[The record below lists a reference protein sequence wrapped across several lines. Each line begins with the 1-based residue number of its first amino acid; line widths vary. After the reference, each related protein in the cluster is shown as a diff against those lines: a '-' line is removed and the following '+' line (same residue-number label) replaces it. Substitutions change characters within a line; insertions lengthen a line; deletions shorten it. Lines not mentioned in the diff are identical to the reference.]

1 MSISPI
7 RVLVVD
13 DSPTARALL
22 VSMLSG
28 SGIEVVGEAT
38 NGLEAVEMTLRL
50 RPSLVTMDIQM
61 PGLDGF
67 EATRRIMRE
76 APTPIVIV
84 SSLDVRSVEVSMEA
98 LKAGAL
104 DVFPKPVGPSSPGHE
119 RQSRDLV
126 ATVRAMSD
134 VRTIRLLRHSPP
146 SASPPSA
153 SPPAFE
159 PAAERATVRPKVI
172 AIAAST
178 GGPAA
183 LHKIFSALPAD
194 FPVPIVFVQHIAAGF
209 GEGFATWIGRDM
221 KIHVKLA
228 RHGEPLQPGTAYL
241 APDDLHLGV
250 SQRSTILLSDAL
262 PVGSFRPSA
271 SFLFESVAR
280 AVGAASVGVILTGMG
295 SDGLDG
301 LRVLS
306 SVGGRIIAQDQASCW
321 IFGMPGVVVQA
332 GLADQVLPISSIG
345 DELCRLADIRAMP

>member
-1 MSISPI
+1 MSTSPI
-7 RVLVVD
+7 RVLVAD

-28 SGIEVVGEAT
+28 GGIEVVGEAT

-104 DVFPKPVGPSSPGHE
+104 DVFPKPAGPSSPGHE

-134 VRTIRLLRHSPP
+134 VRTIRLLRQSSP
-146 SASPPSA
+146 SASL
-153 SPPAFE
+153 PAVE
-159 PAAERATVRPKVI
+159 PGAARRTVRPKVI

-183 LHKIFSALPAD
+183 LHKIFSALPAE
-194 FPVPIVFVQHIAAGF
+194 FPVPIVFVQHIAPGF

-221 KIHVKLA
+221 RIRVKVA

-241 APDDLHLGV
+241 APDELHLGI
-250 SQRSTILLSDAL
+250 SPRLTILLSDAP

-301 LRVLS
+301 MRVLS
-306 SVGGRIIAQDQASCW
+306 SNGGRIIAQDQASCW

-332 GLADQVLPISSIG
+332 GLADQVLPITLIG
-345 DELCRLADIRAMP
+345 DELCRLASA

>member
-1 MSISPI
+1 MSTSPI
-7 RVLVVD
+7 RVLVAD

-22 VSMLSG
+22 VSMLSV
-28 SGIEVVGEAT
+28 SGLEVVGEAT

-50 RPSLVTMDIQM
+50 KPDLVTMDIQM

-67 EATRRIMRE
+67 EATRRIMRD

-84 SSLDVRSVEVSMEA
+84 SSLDVSSVAVSMEA

-126 ATVRAMSD
+126 ALVRAMSD
-134 VRTIRLLRHSPP
+134 VRTIRLPRESSPSP
-146 SASPPSA
+146 SSVA
-153 SPPAFE
+153 
-159 PAAERATVRPKVI
+159 PAAERTAVRPKVI

-183 LHKIFSALPAD
+183 LHKLFSALPAD
-194 FPVPIVFVQHIAAGF
+194 FPVPIVFVQHIAPGF
-209 GEGFATWIGRDM
+209 GEGFATWISRDL
-221 KIHVKLA
+221 KIRVKIA
-228 RHGEPLQPGTAYL
+228 RHGEPLEPGTAYL
-241 APDDLHLGV
+241 APDELHLGV
-250 SQRSTILLSDAL
+250 SPRSTILLSDAP

-301 LRVLS
+301 MKVLS

-332 GLADQVLPISSIG
+332 GIADQVLPISRIG
-345 DELCRLADIRAMP
+345 DELCRIANGPPGG